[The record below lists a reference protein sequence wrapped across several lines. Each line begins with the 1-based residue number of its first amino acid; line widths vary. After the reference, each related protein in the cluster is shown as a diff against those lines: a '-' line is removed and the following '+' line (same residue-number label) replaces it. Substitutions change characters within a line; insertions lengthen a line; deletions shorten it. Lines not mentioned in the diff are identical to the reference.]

1 MDKIVST
8 YYATVQDMPGKEYK
22 VEILQDGIIKKI
34 AVNGKVYDVDYN
46 VGGDMIHSIIINNRS
61 HGVQISANSFNSYE
75 VKNHGNS
82 FQIQIMN
89 ELERIRS
96 KFSEQEVMGR
106 YLVAAPM
113 PGVILK
119 FYVKEG
125 DVVKKNDPLC
135 VLLAMKM
142 ENEIRAASDGKVSKI
157 FVEEQAKVEIGEKLM
172 VVDPVGK

>member
-1 MDKIVST
+1 
-8 YYATVQDMPGKEYK
+8 
-22 VEILQDGIIKKI
+22 
-34 AVNGKVYDVDYN
+34 
-46 VGGDMIHSIIINNRS
+46 
-61 HGVQISANSFNSYE
+61 

-113 PGVILK
+113 PGVIMK

-125 DVVKKNDPLC
+125 DIVKKNDPLC

-157 FVEEQAKVEIGEKLM
+157 FVDEQAKVEIGEKLM